1 MHHVTDTM
9 VYDEAGGSVGGWRV
23 QGEAG
28 GWRMAAALQ
37 TVEAAAS
44 GAADSRR
51 GQRERGR
58 ERGHLWLVAVT
69 LVRAA
74 AEAVHCNTVP

>member
-23 QGEAG
+23 RGEAG

-37 TVEAAAS
+37 TAEAAAS

-58 ERGHLWLVAVT
+58 ERERTLVAGGRHSGPSCT
-69 LVRAA
+69 L
-74 AEAVHCNTVP
+74 

>member
-1 MHHVTDTM
+1 M
-9 VYDEAGGSVGGWRV
+9 R
-23 QGEAG
+23 GEAG

-51 GQRERGR
+51 GQRERER
-58 ERGHLWLVAVT
+58 ERERERTLVAGGRHSGPSCCGGCT
-69 LVRAA
+69 L
-74 AEAVHCNTVP
+74 

>member
-1 MHHVTDTM
+1 MHHVTDTV

-23 QGEAG
+23 RGEAG

-58 ERGHLWLVAVT
+58 ERTLVAGGRHSGPSCCGGCT
-69 LVRAA
+69 L
-74 AEAVHCNTVP
+74 